1 MTSGVTAPRGFVA
14 AGVHCG
20 LKKRRLDLSMIAS
33 TPEQPSTLA
42 AVFTRNQVQAAPVL
56 YCREVVAGGRGARAI
71 VANSGNANA
80 CTGERGLADARAM
93 AARAGKALDMDPGHV
108 LVASTGVIGVPLP
121 LPAVLAGIDQAAS
134 ELGPGGGVAAAEGI
148 LTTDTR
154 PKMEVERIG
163 LAGGEVTI
171 GGIAKGAGMMAPDMA
186 TTLAFVTTDV
196 KVSPEALDLALRTAV
211 EPTFNSITVDGDTS
225 TNDCILLLA
234 NGAAEVEATTG
245 DDLDHFTAGLE
256 RVLGRLAIALI
267 ADAEGANRVVEVR
280 VKGARTDA
288 AARQVANTIAN
299 SPLVKTAYRSG
310 QPNWGRFMG
319 AIGRAGVEISERRI
333 GISVLADG
341 ARVEVVR
348 GGLGVSDKLEGLVR
362 TMLADHTVLEVEL
375 GLGCGRWTVWTCDLS
390 EGYIEINA
398 SYIS

>member
-1 MTSGVTAPRGFVA
+1 MSCGVTAPKGFVA

-20 LKKRRLDLSMIAS
+20 LKKRRLDLSIIAS
-33 TPEQPSTLA
+33 TADEPSTLA

-56 YCREVVAGGRGARAI
+56 YCREVLAGGRARAI

-80 CTGERGLADARAM
+80 CTGEPGLADTRAM
-93 AARAGKALDMDPGHV
+93 AERAGAALDMDPGHV
-108 LVASTGVIGVPLP
+108 LVASTGVIGVPMP
-121 LPAVLAGIDQAAS
+121 MPTVLAGIDQAAT
-134 ELGPGGGVAAAEGI
+134 ELRPGGGVSAAEGI

-154 PKMEVERIG
+154 PKIKVEKVSLG
-163 LAGGEVTI
+163 GGEVTI

-196 KVSPEALDLALRTAV
+196 KASPAALDLALRTAV

-234 NGAAEVEATTG
+234 NGAAGVEAESA
-245 DDLDHFTAGLE
+245 DDLEGFTAGLQ
-256 RVLGRLAIALI
+256 RVLGRLAVALI
-267 ADAEGANRVVEVR
+267 ADAEGANRVIEIR

-319 AIGRAGVEISERRI
+319 AIGRAGVDIVEQRI
-333 GISVLADG
+333 GIAVLADG
-341 ARVEVVR
+341 ERVEVVR
-348 GGLGVSDKLEGLVR
+348 GGLGVSDNLEGLAR
-362 TMLADHTVLEVEL
+362 TMLADHTVLEVDL
-375 GLGCGRWTVWTCDLS
+375 GLGGCRWTVWTCDLS

>member
-1 MTSGVTAPRGFVA
+1 MTCGVTAPQGFVA

-20 LKKRRLDLSMIAS
+20 LKKRRLDLSIIAS
-33 TPEQPSTLA
+33 TADEPSTMA

-56 YCREVVAGGRGARAI
+56 YCREVLAGGRARAI

-80 CTGERGLADARAM
+80 CTGEPGLADTRAM
-93 AARAGKALDMDPGHV
+93 AERAGAALDMDPGHV
-108 LVASTGVIGVPLP
+108 LVASTGVIGVPMP
-121 LPAVLAGIDQAAS
+121 MPTVLAGIDQAAT
-134 ELGPGGGVAAAEGI
+134 ELRPAGGVSAAEGI

-154 PKMEVERIG
+154 PKIKVEKVG

-196 KVSPEALDLALRTAV
+196 KASPAALDLALRTAV

-234 NGAAEVEATTG
+234 NGAAGVEAESA
-245 DDLDHFTAGLE
+245 DDLEGFTAGLQ
-256 RVLGRLAIALI
+256 RVLGRLAVALI
-267 ADAEGANRVVEVR
+267 ADAEGANRVIEIR

-319 AIGRAGVEISERRI
+319 AIGRAGVDIVEQRI
-333 GISVLADG
+333 GIAVLADG
-341 ARVEVVR
+341 ERVEVVR
-348 GGLGVSDKLEGLVR
+348 SGLGVGDNLEGLAR
-362 TMLADHTVLEVEL
+362 TMLADHTVLEVDL
-375 GLGCGRWTVWTCDLS
+375 GLGAGRWTVWTCDLS

>member
-1 MTSGVTAPRGFVA
+1 MSCGVTAPKGFVA

-20 LKKRRLDLSMIAS
+20 LKKRRLDLSIIAS
-33 TPEQPSTLA
+33 TADEPSTLA

-56 YCREVVAGGRGARAI
+56 YCREVLAGGRARAI

-80 CTGERGLADARAM
+80 CTGEPGLADTRAM
-93 AARAGKALDMDPGHV
+93 AERAGAALDMDPGHV
-108 LVASTGVIGVPLP
+108 LVASTGVIGVPMP
-121 LPAVLAGIDQAAS
+121 MPTVLAGIDQAAT
-134 ELGPGGGVAAAEGI
+134 ELRPGGGVSAAEGI

-154 PKMEVERIG
+154 PKIKVEKVG
-163 LAGGEVTI
+163 LGGGEVTI

-196 KVSPEALDLALRTAV
+196 KASPAALDLALRTAV

-234 NGAAEVEATTG
+234 NGAAGVEAESA
-245 DDLDHFTAGLE
+245 DDLEGFTAGLQ
-256 RVLGRLAIALI
+256 RVLGRLAVALI
-267 ADAEGANRVVEVR
+267 ADAEGANRVIEIR

-319 AIGRAGVEISERRI
+319 AIGRAGVDIVEQRI
-333 GISVLADG
+333 GIAVLADG
-341 ARVEVVR
+341 ERVEVVR
-348 GGLGVSDKLEGLVR
+348 GGLGVSDNLEGLAR
-362 TMLADHTVLEVEL
+362 TMLADHTVLEVDL
-375 GLGCGRWTVWTCDLS
+375 GLGGGRWTVWTCDLS

>member
-1 MTSGVTAPRGFVA
+1 MSCGVTAPQGFVA

-20 LKKRRLDLSMIAS
+20 LKKRRLDLSIIAS
-33 TPEQPSTLA
+33 TADEPSALA

-56 YCREVVAGGRGARAI
+56 YCREILAGGRARAI

-80 CTGERGLADARAM
+80 CTGEPGLADARAM
-93 AARAGKALDMDPGHV
+93 AERAGAALDMDPGHV

-121 LPAVLAGIDQAAS
+121 MPTVFAGIDQAAN
-134 ELGPGGGVAAAEGI
+134 ELGPGGGVSAAEGI

-154 PKMEVERIG
+154 PKIKVEKVG

-196 KVSPEALDLALRTAV
+196 KASPETLDLALRKAV
-211 EPTFNSITVDGDTS
+211 EPTFNSVTVDGDTS
-225 TNDCILLLA
+225 TNDCVLVLA
-234 NGAAEVEATTG
+234 NGAAGVEAG
-245 DDLDHFTAGLE
+245 SADDLDRFTAGLQ
-256 RVLGRLAIALI
+256 RVLGRLAVALI
-267 ADAEGANRVVEVR
+267 ADAEGANRVIEVR

-319 AIGRAGVEISERRI
+319 AIGRAGVDIVEQRI
-333 GISVLADG
+333 GIAVLADG
-341 ARVEVVR
+341 ERVEVVR
-348 GGLGVSDKLEGLVR
+348 GGLGVSDNLEGLAR
-362 TMLADHTVLEVEL
+362 TMVADHTVLEVDL
-375 GLGCGRWTVWTCDLS
+375 GLGAGRWTVWTCDLS

-398 SYIS
+398 SYMS

>member
-1 MTSGVTAPRGFVA
+1 MSCGVTAPQGFVA

-20 LKKRRLDLSMIAS
+20 LKKRRLDLSIIAS
-33 TPEQPSTLA
+33 TADEPSALA
-42 AVFTRNQVQAAPVL
+42 AVFTRNQVQAAPVH
-56 YCREVVAGGRGARAI
+56 YCREVLAGGRARAI

-80 CTGERGLADARAM
+80 CTGEPGLADARAM
-93 AARAGKALDMDPGHV
+93 AERAGAALDMDPGHV

-121 LPAVLAGIDQAAS
+121 MPTVFAGIDQAAN
-134 ELGPGGGVAAAEGI
+134 ELGPGGGVSAAEGI

-154 PKMEVERIG
+154 PKIKVEKVG

-196 KVSPEALDLALRTAV
+196 KASPETLDLALRKAV
-211 EPTFNSITVDGDTS
+211 EPTLNSVTVDGDTS
-225 TNDCILLLA
+225 TNDCVLVLA
-234 NGAAEVEATTG
+234 NGAAGVEAESP
-245 DDLDHFTAGLE
+245 DDLDRFTAGLQ
-256 RVLGRLAIALI
+256 RVLGRLAVALI
-267 ADAEGANRVVEVR
+267 ADAEGANRVIEVR

-319 AIGRAGVEISERRI
+319 AIGRAGVDIVEQRI
-333 GISVLADG
+333 GIAVLADG
-341 ARVEVVR
+341 ERVEVVR
-348 GGLGVSDKLEGLVR
+348 GGLGVSDKLEGLAR
-362 TMLADHTVLEVEL
+362 TMLADHTVLEVDL
-375 GLGCGRWTVWTCDLS
+375 GLGAGRWTVWTCDLS

>member
-1 MTSGVTAPRGFVA
+1 MSCGVTAPRGFVA

-20 LKKRRLDLSMIAS
+20 LKKRRLDLSIVAS
-33 TPEQPSTLA
+33 TASEPSALA
-42 AVFTRNQVQAAPVL
+42 AVFTRNQVQAAPLL
-56 YCREVVAGGRGARAI
+56 YCREVLAGGRARAI

-80 CTGERGLADARAM
+80 CTGEPGLADARAM
-93 AARAGKALDMDPGHV
+93 AERTGAALGMDPAHV

-121 LPAVLAGIDQAAS
+121 MPTVLAGIDRAAA
-134 ELGPGGGVAAAEGI
+134 ELGTGGGVAAAEGI

-154 PKMEVERIG
+154 PKIKVEKVA

-171 GGIAKGAGMMAPDMA
+171 GGIAKGAGMMAPDLA
-186 TTLAFVTTDV
+186 TTLAFVTTDA
-196 KVSPEALDLALRTAV
+196 KASPEALDRALRTAV
-211 EPTFNSITVDGDTS
+211 EPTFNSVTVDGDTS
-225 TNDCILLLA
+225 TNDCVLMLA
-234 NGAAEVEATTG
+234 NGAAGVEAKSA
-245 DDLDHFTAGLE
+245 DDLDRFTAGLQ
-256 RVLGRLAIALI
+256 RVLGRLAVALV
-267 ADAEGANRVVEVR
+267 ADAEGANRVIEVR

-319 AIGRAGVEISERRI
+319 AIGRAGVDIVEQRI
-333 GISVLADG
+333 GISVLAEG
-341 ARVEVVR
+341 ERVEVVR
-348 GGLGVSDKLEGLVR
+348 GGLGASDNLEGLAR
-362 TMLADHTVLEVEL
+362 TMLADHTVLEVDL
-375 GLGCGRWTVWTCDLS
+375 GLGAGRWTVWTCDLS

>member
-1 MTSGVTAPRGFVA
+1 MSCGVTAPRGFVA

-20 LKKRRLDLSMIAS
+20 LKKRRLDLSIIAS
-33 TPEQPSTLA
+33 TADEPSALA

-56 YCREVVAGGRGARAI
+56 YCREILAGGRARAI

-80 CTGERGLADARAM
+80 CTGEPGLADARAM
-93 AARAGKALDMDPGHV
+93 AERAGAALDMDPGHV

-121 LPAVLAGIDQAAS
+121 MPTVFAGIDQAAN
-134 ELGPGGGVAAAEGI
+134 ELGPGGGVSAAEGI

-154 PKMEVERIG
+154 PKIKVEKVG

-196 KVSPEALDLALRTAV
+196 KASPETLDLALRKAV
-211 EPTFNSITVDGDTS
+211 EPTFNSVTVDGDTS
-225 TNDCILLLA
+225 TNDCVLVLA
-234 NGAAEVEATTG
+234 NGATGVEAESA
-245 DDLDHFTAGLE
+245 DDLDRFTAGLQ
-256 RVLGRLAIALI
+256 RVLGRLAVALI
-267 ADAEGANRVVEVR
+267 ADAEGANRVIEVR

-319 AIGRAGVEISERRI
+319 AIGRAGVDIVEQRI
-333 GISVLADG
+333 GIAVLADG
-341 ARVEVVR
+341 ERVEVVR
-348 GGLGVSDKLEGLVR
+348 GGLGVSDNLEGLAR
-362 TMLADHTVLEVEL
+362 TMVADHTVLEVDL
-375 GLGCGRWTVWTCDLS
+375 GLGAGRWTVWTCDLS

>member
-1 MTSGVTAPRGFVA
+1 MSCGVTAPRGFVA

-20 LKKRRLDLSMIAS
+20 LKKRRLDLSIIAS
-33 TPEQPSTLA
+33 TADEPSAMA

-56 YCREVVAGGRGARAI
+56 YCREIAAGGRARAI

-80 CTGERGLADARAM
+80 CTGEPGLADARAM
-93 AARAGKALDMDPGHV
+93 AERAGAALGMDPGHV

-121 LPAVLAGIDQAAS
+121 MPTVLAGIDRAAD
-134 ELGPGGGVAAAEGI
+134 ELGTGGGVAAAEGI

-154 PKMEVERIG
+154 PKMKVEKVG

-171 GGIAKGAGMMAPDMA
+171 GGVAKGAGMMAPDLA
-186 TTLAFVTTDV
+186 TTLAFVTTDA
-196 KVSPEALDLALRTAV
+196 KASPEALDLALRTAV
-211 EPTFNSITVDGDTS
+211 EPTFNSVTVDGDTS
-225 TNDCILLLA
+225 TNDCVLMLA
-234 NGAAEVEATTG
+234 NGAAGVEAESA
-245 DDLDHFTAGLE
+245 DDLERFTAGLQ
-256 RVLGRLAIALI
+256 RVLGRLAVALI
-267 ADAEGANRVVEVR
+267 ADAEGANRVIEVR

-319 AIGRAGVEISERRI
+319 AIGRAGVDIVEQRI

-341 ARVEVVR
+341 ERVEVVR
-348 GGLGVSDKLEGLVR
+348 GGLGVGESLEPLAR
-362 TMLADHTVLEVEL
+362 TMLADHTVLEVDL

>member
-1 MTSGVTAPRGFVA
+1 MTCGVTAPRGFVA

-20 LKKRRLDLSMIAS
+20 LKKRRLDLSIIAS
-33 TPEQPSTLA
+33 TAAEPSTLA
-42 AVFTRNQVQAAPVL
+42 AVFTRNQIQAAPLL
-56 YCREVVAGGRGARAI
+56 YCREVLAGGRARAI

-80 CTGERGLADARAM
+80 CTGEPGLADTRAM
-93 AARAGKALDMDPGHV
+93 AERAGAALDMDPSHV

-121 LPAVLAGIDQAAS
+121 MPTVLAGIDQAAT
-134 ELGPGGGVAAAEGI
+134 ELGPGGGVSAAEGI

-154 PKMEVERIG
+154 PKIKVEKVS

-196 KVSPEALDLALRTAV
+196 KASPAALDLALRTAV

-234 NGAAEVEATTG
+234 NGAAGVEAESA
-245 DDLDHFTAGLE
+245 DDLEGFTAGLQ
-256 RVLGRLAIALI
+256 RVLGRLAVALI
-267 ADAEGANRVVEVR
+267 ADAEGANRVIEIR

-319 AIGRAGVEISERRI
+319 AIGRAGVDIVEQRI
-333 GISVLADG
+333 GIAVLADG
-341 ARVEVVR
+341 ERVEVVR
-348 GGLGVSDKLEGLVR
+348 GGLGVSDNLEGLAR
-362 TMLADHTVLEVEL
+362 TMLADHTVLEVDL
-375 GLGCGRWTVWTCDLS
+375 GLGGGRWTVWTCDLS

>member
-1 MTSGVTAPRGFVA
+1 MTCGVTAPRGFVA

-20 LKKRRLDLSMIAS
+20 LKKRRLDLSIIAS
-33 TPEQPSTLA
+33 TAAEPSTLA
-42 AVFTRNQVQAAPVL
+42 AVFTRNQIQAAPLL
-56 YCREVVAGGRGARAI
+56 YCREVLAGGRARAI

-80 CTGERGLADARAM
+80 CTGEPGLADTRAM
-93 AARAGKALDMDPGHV
+93 AERAGAALDMDPGHV
-108 LVASTGVIGVPLP
+108 LVASTGVIGVPMP
-121 LPAVLAGIDQAAS
+121 MPTVLAGIDQAAT
-134 ELGPGGGVAAAEGI
+134 ELSPGGGVSAAEGI

-154 PKMEVERIG
+154 PKIKVEKVS

-196 KVSPEALDLALRTAV
+196 KASPAALDLALRTAV

-234 NGAAEVEATTG
+234 NGAAGVEAESA
-245 DDLDHFTAGLE
+245 DDLEGFTAGLQ
-256 RVLGRLAIALI
+256 RVLGRLAVALI
-267 ADAEGANRVVEVR
+267 ADAEGANRVIEIR

-319 AIGRAGVEISERRI
+319 AIGRAGVDIVEQRI
-333 GISVLADG
+333 GIAVLADG
-341 ARVEVVR
+341 ERVEVVR
-348 GGLGVSDKLEGLVR
+348 DGLGVSDNLEGLAR
-362 TMLADHTVLEVEL
+362 TMLADHTVLEVDLAL
-375 GLGCGRWTVWTCDLS
+375 GGGRWTVWTCDLS

>member
-1 MTSGVTAPRGFVA
+1 MSCGVTAPQGFVA

-20 LKKRRLDLSMIAS
+20 LKKRRLDLSIIAS
-33 TPEQPSTLA
+33 TADEPSALA

-56 YCREVVAGGRGARAI
+56 YCREILAGGRARAI

-80 CTGERGLADARAM
+80 CTGEPGLADARAM
-93 AARAGKALDMDPGHV
+93 AERAGAALDMDPGHV

-121 LPAVLAGIDQAAS
+121 MPTVFAGIDQAAN
-134 ELGPGGGVAAAEGI
+134 ELGPGGGVSAAEGI

-154 PKMEVERIG
+154 PKIKVEKVG

-196 KVSPEALDLALRTAV
+196 KASPETLDLALRKAV
-211 EPTFNSITVDGDTS
+211 EPTFNSVTVDGDTS
-225 TNDCILLLA
+225 TNDCVLVLA
-234 NGAAEVEATTG
+234 NGAAGVEAG
-245 DDLDHFTAGLE
+245 SADDLDRFTAGLQ
-256 RVLGRLAIALI
+256 RVLGRLAVALI
-267 ADAEGANRVVEVR
+267 ADAEGANRVIEVR

-319 AIGRAGVEISERRI
+319 AIGRAGVDIVEQRI
-333 GISVLADG
+333 GIAVLADG
-341 ARVEVVR
+341 ERVEVVR
-348 GGLGVSDKLEGLVR
+348 GGLGVSDNLEGLAR
-362 TMLADHTVLEVEL
+362 TMVADHTVLEVDL
-375 GLGCGRWTVWTCDLS
+375 GLGAGRWTVWTCDLS

>member
-1 MTSGVTAPRGFVA
+1 MSCGVTAPRGFVA

-20 LKKRRLDLSMIAS
+20 LKKRRLDLSIIAS
-33 TPEQPSTLA
+33 TADEPSALA

-56 YCREVVAGGRGARAI
+56 YCREVLAGGRARAI

-80 CTGERGLADARAM
+80 CTGEPGLADARAM
-93 AARAGKALDMDPGHV
+93 AERAGAALDMDPGHV

-121 LPAVLAGIDQAAS
+121 MPTVFAGIDQAAN
-134 ELGPGGGVAAAEGI
+134 ELGPGGGVSAAEGI

-154 PKMEVERIG
+154 PKIKVEKVG

-196 KVSPEALDLALRTAV
+196 KASPETLDLALRKAV
-211 EPTFNSITVDGDTS
+211 EPTFNSVTVDGDTS
-225 TNDCILLLA
+225 TNDCVLVLA
-234 NGAAEVEATTG
+234 NGAAGVEAESA
-245 DDLDHFTAGLE
+245 DDLDRFTAGLQ
-256 RVLGRLAIALI
+256 RVLGRLAVALI
-267 ADAEGANRVVEVR
+267 ADAEGANRVIEVR

-319 AIGRAGVEISERRI
+319 AIGRAGVDIVEQRI
-333 GISVLADG
+333 GIAVLADG
-341 ARVEVVR
+341 ERVEVVR
-348 GGLGVSDKLEGLVR
+348 GGLGVSDNLEGLAR
-362 TMLADHTVLEVEL
+362 TMVADHTVLEVDL
-375 GLGCGRWTVWTCDLS
+375 GLGAGRWTVWTCDLS

>member
-1 MTSGVTAPRGFVA
+1 MSCGVTAPRGFVA

-20 LKKRRLDLSMIAS
+20 LKKRRLDLSIIAS
-33 TPEQPSTLA
+33 TADEPSALA

-56 YCREVVAGGRGARAI
+56 YCREILAGGRARAI

-80 CTGERGLADARAM
+80 CTGEPGLADARAM
-93 AARAGKALDMDPGHV
+93 AERAGAALDMDPGHV

-121 LPAVLAGIDQAAS
+121 MPTVFAGIDQAAN
-134 ELGPGGGVAAAEGI
+134 ELGPGGGVSAAEGI

-154 PKMEVERIG
+154 PKIKVEKVG

-196 KVSPEALDLALRTAV
+196 KASPETLDLALRKAV
-211 EPTFNSITVDGDTS
+211 EPTFNSVTVDGDTS
-225 TNDCILLLA
+225 TNDCVLVLA
-234 NGAAEVEATTG
+234 NGAAGVEAESA
-245 DDLDHFTAGLE
+245 DDLDRFTAGLQ
-256 RVLGRLAIALI
+256 RVLGRLAVALI
-267 ADAEGANRVVEVR
+267 ADAEGANRVIEVR

-319 AIGRAGVEISERRI
+319 AIGRAGVDIVEQRI
-333 GISVLADG
+333 GIAVLADG
-341 ARVEVVR
+341 ERVEVVR
-348 GGLGVSDKLEGLVR
+348 GGLGVSDNLEGLAR
-362 TMLADHTVLEVEL
+362 TMVADHTVLEVDL
-375 GLGCGRWTVWTCDLS
+375 GLGAGRWTVWTCDLS

>member
-1 MTSGVTAPRGFVA
+1 MSCGVTAPRGFVA

-20 LKKRRLDLSMIAS
+20 LKKRRLDLSIIAS
-33 TPEQPSTLA
+33 TADEPSALA

-56 YCREVVAGGRGARAI
+56 YCREILAGGRARAI

-80 CTGERGLADARAM
+80 CTGEPGLADARAM
-93 AARAGKALDMDPGHV
+93 AERAGAALDMDPGHV

-121 LPAVLAGIDQAAS
+121 MPTVFAGIDQAAN
-134 ELGPGGGVAAAEGI
+134 ELGPGGGVSAAEGI

-154 PKMEVERIG
+154 PKIKVEKVG

-196 KVSPEALDLALRTAV
+196 KASPETLDLALRKAV
-211 EPTFNSITVDGDTS
+211 EPTFNSVTVDGDTS
-225 TNDCILLLA
+225 TNDCVLVLA
-234 NGAAEVEATTG
+234 NGAAGVEAG
-245 DDLDHFTAGLE
+245 SADDLDRFTAGLQ
-256 RVLGRLAIALI
+256 RVLGRLAVALI
-267 ADAEGANRVVEVR
+267 ADAEGANRVIEVR

-319 AIGRAGVEISERRI
+319 AIGRAGVDIVEQRI
-333 GISVLADG
+333 GIAVLADG
-341 ARVEVVR
+341 ERVEVVR
-348 GGLGVSDKLEGLVR
+348 GGLGVSDNLEGLAR
-362 TMLADHTVLEVEL
+362 TMVADHTVLEVDL
-375 GLGCGRWTVWTCDLS
+375 GLGAGRWTVWTCDLS

>member
-1 MTSGVTAPRGFVA
+1 MSCGVTAPRGFVA

-20 LKKRRLDLSMIAS
+20 LKKRRLDLSIIAS
-33 TPEQPSTLA
+33 TADEPSALA

-56 YCREVVAGGRGARAI
+56 YCREVLAGGRARAI

-80 CTGERGLADARAM
+80 CTGEPGLADARAM
-93 AARAGKALDMDPGHV
+93 AERAGAALDMDPGHV

-121 LPAVLAGIDQAAS
+121 MPTVFAGIDQAAN
-134 ELGPGGGVAAAEGI
+134 ELGPGGGVSAAEGI

-154 PKMEVERIG
+154 PKIKVEKVG

-196 KVSPEALDLALRTAV
+196 KASPETLDLALRKAV
-211 EPTFNSITVDGDTS
+211 EPTFNSVTVDGDTS
-225 TNDCILLLA
+225 TNDCVLVLA
-234 NGAAEVEATTG
+234 NGAAGVEAG
-245 DDLDHFTAGLE
+245 SADDLDRFTAGLQ
-256 RVLGRLAIALI
+256 RVLGRLAVALI
-267 ADAEGANRVVEVR
+267 ADAEGANRVIEVR

-319 AIGRAGVEISERRI
+319 AIGRAGVDIVEQRI
-333 GISVLADG
+333 GIAVLADG
-341 ARVEVVR
+341 ERVEVVR
-348 GGLGVSDKLEGLVR
+348 GGLGVSDNLEGLAR
-362 TMLADHTVLEVEL
+362 TMVADHTVLEVDL
-375 GLGCGRWTVWTCDLS
+375 GLGAGRWTVWTCDLS

>member
-1 MTSGVTAPRGFVA
+1 MSCGVTAPRGFVA

-20 LKKRRLDLSMIAS
+20 LKKRRLDLSIIAS
-33 TPEQPSTLA
+33 TVDEPSALA
-42 AVFTRNQVQAAPVL
+42 AVFTRNQVQAAPVH
-56 YCREVVAGGRGARAI
+56 YCREVLAGGRARAI

-80 CTGERGLADARAM
+80 CTGEPGLADARAM
-93 AARAGKALDMDPGHV
+93 AERAGAALDMDPGHV

-121 LPAVLAGIDQAAS
+121 MPTVFAGIDQAAN
-134 ELGPGGGVAAAEGI
+134 ELGPGGGVSAAEGI

-154 PKMEVERIG
+154 PKIKVEKVG

-196 KVSPEALDLALRTAV
+196 KASPETLDLALRKAV
-211 EPTFNSITVDGDTS
+211 EPTLNSVTVDGDTS
-225 TNDCILLLA
+225 TNDCVLVLA
-234 NGAAEVEATTG
+234 NGAAGVEAESP
-245 DDLDHFTAGLE
+245 DDLDRFTAGLQ
-256 RVLGRLAIALI
+256 RVLGRLAVALI
-267 ADAEGANRVVEVR
+267 ADAEGANRVIEVR

-319 AIGRAGVEISERRI
+319 AIGRAGVDIVEQRI
-333 GISVLADG
+333 GIAVLAEG
-341 ARVEVVR
+341 ERVEVVR
-348 GGLGVSDKLEGLVR
+348 GGLGVGDNLEGLAR
-362 TMLADHTVLEVEL
+362 TMLADHTVLEVDL
-375 GLGCGRWTVWTCDLS
+375 GLGAGRWTVWTCDLS

>member
-1 MTSGVTAPRGFVA
+1 MSCGVTAPRAFVA

-20 LKKRRLDLSMIAS
+20 LKKRRLDLSIIAS
-33 TPEQPSTLA
+33 TADEPSAMA
-42 AVFTRNQVQAAPVL
+42 AVFTRNQVQAAPVV
-56 YCREVVAGGRGARAI
+56 YCREVVAGGRARAI

-80 CTGERGLADARAM
+80 CTGEPGLADARAM
-93 AARAGKALDMDPGHV
+93 AERAGAALDMDPGHV

-121 LPAVLAGIDQAAS
+121 MPTVLAGIDQAAT
-134 ELGPGGGVAAAEGI
+134 ELGPGGGVSAAEGI

-154 PKMEVERIG
+154 PKIKVEKVG

-196 KVSPEALDLALRTAV
+196 KASPEMLDLALRKAV
-211 EPTFNSITVDGDTS
+211 EPTLNSVTVDGDTS
-225 TNDCILLLA
+225 TNDCVLMLA
-234 NGAAEVEATTG
+234 NGAAGVEAG
-245 DDLDHFTAGLE
+245 SADDLERFTAGLQ
-256 RVLGRLAIALI
+256 RVLGRLAVALI
-267 ADAEGANRVVEVR
+267 ADAEGANRVIEVR

-319 AIGRAGVEISERRI
+319 AIGRAGVDIVEQRI
-333 GISVLADG
+333 GIAVLADG
-341 ARVEVVR
+341 ERVEVVR
-348 GGLGVSDKLEGLVR
+348 GGLGVSDNLEGLAR
-362 TMLADHTVLEVEL
+362 TMLADHTVLEVDL
-375 GLGCGRWTVWTCDLS
+375 GLGAGRWTVWTCDLS

>member
-1 MTSGVTAPRGFVA
+1 MSCGVTAPRGFVA

-20 LKKRRLDLSMIAS
+20 LKKRRLDLSIIAS
-33 TPEQPSTLA
+33 TVDEPSALA
-42 AVFTRNQVQAAPVL
+42 AVFTRNQVQAAPVH
-56 YCREVVAGGRGARAI
+56 YCREVLAGGRARAI

-80 CTGERGLADARAM
+80 CTGEPGLADARAM
-93 AARAGKALDMDPGHV
+93 AERAGAALDMDPGHV

-121 LPAVLAGIDQAAS
+121 MPTVFAGIDQAAN
-134 ELGPGGGVAAAEGI
+134 ELGPGGGVSAAEGI

-154 PKMEVERIG
+154 PKIKVEKVG

-196 KVSPEALDLALRTAV
+196 KASPETLDLALRKAV
-211 EPTFNSITVDGDTS
+211 EPTFNSVTVDGDTS
-225 TNDCILLLA
+225 TNDCVLVLA
-234 NGAAEVEATTG
+234 NGAAGVEAG
-245 DDLDHFTAGLE
+245 SADDLDRFTAGLQ
-256 RVLGRLAIALI
+256 RVLGRLAVALI
-267 ADAEGANRVVEVR
+267 ADAEGANRVIEVR

-319 AIGRAGVEISERRI
+319 AIGRAGVDIVEQRI
-333 GISVLADG
+333 GIAVLADG
-341 ARVEVVR
+341 ERVEVVR
-348 GGLGVSDKLEGLVR
+348 GGLGVSDNLEGLAR
-362 TMLADHTVLEVEL
+362 TMVADHTVLEVDL
-375 GLGCGRWTVWTCDLS
+375 GLGAGRWTVWTCDLS

>member
-1 MTSGVTAPRGFVA
+1 MSCGVTAPRGFVA

-20 LKKRRLDLSMIAS
+20 LKKRRLDLSIIAS
-33 TPEQPSTLA
+33 TVDEPSTLA

-56 YCREVVAGGRGARAI
+56 YCREVLAGGRARAI

-80 CTGERGLADARAM
+80 CTGEPGLADTRAM
-93 AARAGKALDMDPGHV
+93 AERAGAALDMDPGHV
-108 LVASTGVIGVPLP
+108 LVASTGVIGVPMP
-121 LPAVLAGIDQAAS
+121 MPTVLAGIDQAAT
-134 ELGPGGGVAAAEGI
+134 ELRPGGGVSAAEGI

-154 PKMEVERIG
+154 PKIKVEKVG
-163 LAGGEVTI
+163 LSGGEVTI

-196 KVSPEALDLALRTAV
+196 KASPEALDLALRTAV

-234 NGAAEVEATTG
+234 NGAAGVEAESAE
-245 DDLDHFTAGLE
+245 DLEGFTAGLQ
-256 RVLGRLAIALI
+256 RVLGRLAVALI
-267 ADAEGANRVVEVR
+267 ADAEGANRVIEVR

-319 AIGRAGVEISERRI
+319 AIGRAGVDIVEQRI
-333 GISVLADG
+333 GIAVLAEG
-341 ARVEVVR
+341 ERVEVVR
-348 GGLGVSDKLEGLVR
+348 GGLGVSDNLEGLAR
-362 TMLADHTVLEVEL
+362 TMLADHTVLEVDL
-375 GLGCGRWTVWTCDLS
+375 GLGAGRWTVWTCDLS

>member
-1 MTSGVTAPRGFVA
+1 VTCGVTAPRGFVA

-20 LKKRRLDLSMIAS
+20 LKKRRLDLSIIAS
-33 TPEQPSTLA
+33 TAAEPSTLA
-42 AVFTRNQVQAAPVL
+42 AVFTRNQIQAAPLL
-56 YCREVVAGGRGARAI
+56 YCREVLAGGRARAI

-80 CTGERGLADARAM
+80 CTGEPGLADTRAM
-93 AARAGKALDMDPGHV
+93 AERAGAALDMDPGHV
-108 LVASTGVIGVPLP
+108 LVASTGVIGVPMP
-121 LPAVLAGIDQAAS
+121 MPTVLAGIDQAAT
-134 ELGPGGGVAAAEGI
+134 ELSPGGGVSAAEGI

-154 PKMEVERIG
+154 PKIKVEKVG

-196 KVSPEALDLALRTAV
+196 KASPEALDLALRTAV

-234 NGAAEVEATTG
+234 NGAAGVEAESA
-245 DDLDHFTAGLE
+245 DDLEGFTAGLQ
-256 RVLGRLAIALI
+256 RVLGRLAVALI
-267 ADAEGANRVVEVR
+267 ADAEGANRVIEIR
-280 VKGARTDA
+280 VTGARTDA

-319 AIGRAGVEISERRI
+319 AIGRAGVDIVEQRI
-333 GISVLADG
+333 GIAVLADG
-341 ARVEVVR
+341 ERVEVVR
-348 GGLGVSDKLEGLVR
+348 GGLGVSDNLEGLAR
-362 TMLADHTVLEVEL
+362 TMLADHTVLEVDL
-375 GLGCGRWTVWTCDLS
+375 GLGGGRWTVWTCDLS

>member
-1 MTSGVTAPRGFVA
+1 MSCGVTAPQGFVA

-20 LKKRRLDLSMIAS
+20 LKKRRLDLSIIAS
-33 TPEQPSTLA
+33 TADEPSALA

-56 YCREVVAGGRGARAI
+56 YCREVLAGGRARAI

-80 CTGERGLADARAM
+80 CTGEPGLADARAM
-93 AARAGKALDMDPGHV
+93 AERAGAALDMDPGHV

-121 LPAVLAGIDQAAS
+121 MPTVFAGIDQAAN
-134 ELGPGGGVAAAEGI
+134 ELGPGGGVSAAEGI

-154 PKMEVERIG
+154 PKIKVEKVG

-196 KVSPEALDLALRTAV
+196 KASPETLDLALRKAV
-211 EPTFNSITVDGDTS
+211 EPTFNSVTVDGDTS
-225 TNDCILLLA
+225 TNDCVLVLA
-234 NGAAEVEATTG
+234 NGAAGVEAG
-245 DDLDHFTAGLE
+245 SADDLDRFTAGLQ
-256 RVLGRLAIALI
+256 RVLGRLAVALI
-267 ADAEGANRVVEVR
+267 ADAEGANRVIEVR

-319 AIGRAGVEISERRI
+319 AIGRAGVDIVEQRI
-333 GISVLADG
+333 GIAVLADG
-341 ARVEVVR
+341 ERVEVVR
-348 GGLGVSDKLEGLVR
+348 GGLGVSDNLEGLAR
-362 TMLADHTVLEVEL
+362 TMVADHTVLEVDL
-375 GLGCGRWTVWTCDLS
+375 GLGAGRWTVWTCDLS

>member
-1 MTSGVTAPRGFVA
+1 MSCGVTAPRGFVA

-20 LKKRRLDLSMIAS
+20 LKKRRLDLSIIAS
-33 TPEQPSTLA
+33 TADEPSAMA

-56 YCREVVAGGRGARAI
+56 YCREIAAGGRARAI

-80 CTGERGLADARAM
+80 CTGEPGLADARAM
-93 AARAGKALDMDPGHV
+93 AERAGAALGMDPGHV

-121 LPAVLAGIDQAAS
+121 MPTVLSGIDRAAT
-134 ELGPGGGVAAAEGI
+134 ELGTGGGVAAAEGI

-154 PKMEVERIG
+154 PKMKVEKVG
-163 LAGGEVTI
+163 LGGGEVTI
-171 GGIAKGAGMMAPDMA
+171 GGIAKGAGMMAPDLA
-186 TTLAFVTTDV
+186 TTLAFVTTDA
-196 KVSPEALDLALRTAV
+196 KASPEALDRALRTAV
-211 EPTFNSITVDGDTS
+211 EPTFNSVTVDGDTS
-225 TNDCILLLA
+225 TNDCVLLLA
-234 NGAAEVEATTG
+234 NGAAGVEASSPE
-245 DDLDHFTAGLE
+245 DLDTFTAGLQ
-256 RVLGRLAIALI
+256 RVLGRLAVALI
-267 ADAEGANRVVEVR
+267 ADAEGANRVIEVR

-319 AIGRAGVEISERRI
+319 AIGRAGVDIVEQRI

-341 ARVEVVR
+341 ERVEVVR
-348 GGLGVSDKLEGLVR
+348 GGLGVGENLESLAR
-362 TMLADHTVLEVEL
+362 TMLADHTVLEVDL

>member
-1 MTSGVTAPRGFVA
+1 MSCGVTAPRGFVA

-20 LKKRRLDLSMIAS
+20 LKKRRLDLSIIAS
-33 TPEQPSTLA
+33 TADEPSALA

-56 YCREVVAGGRGARAI
+56 YCREVLAGGRARAI

-80 CTGERGLADARAM
+80 CTGEPGLADARAM
-93 AARAGKALDMDPGHV
+93 AERAGAALDMDPGHV

-121 LPAVLAGIDQAAS
+121 MPTVLAGIDEAAT
-134 ELGPGGGVAAAEGI
+134 ELGPGGGVSAAEGI

-154 PKMEVERIG
+154 PKIKVEKVA

-196 KVSPEALDLALRTAV
+196 KASPEALDLALRTAV

-234 NGAAEVEATTG
+234 NGAAGVEAG
-245 DDLDHFTAGLE
+245 SADDLEGFTAGLQ
-256 RVLGRLAIALI
+256 RVLGRLAVALI
-267 ADAEGANRVVEVR
+267 ADAEGANRVIEIR
-280 VKGARTDA
+280 VTGARTDA

-319 AIGRAGVEISERRI
+319 AIGRAGVDIVEQRI
-333 GISVLADG
+333 GIAVLADG
-341 ARVEVVR
+341 ERVEVVR
-348 GGLGVSDKLEGLVR
+348 GGLGVSDNLEGLAR
-362 TMLADHTVLEVEL
+362 TMLADHTVLEVDL
-375 GLGCGRWTVWTCDLS
+375 GLGTGRWTVWTCDLS

-398 SYIS
+398 SYIT

>member
-1 MTSGVTAPRGFVA
+1 MTCGVTAPRGFVA

-20 LKKRRLDLSMIAS
+20 LKKRRLDLSIIAS
-33 TPEQPSTLA
+33 TAAEPSTLA
-42 AVFTRNQVQAAPVL
+42 AVFTRNQIQAAPLL
-56 YCREVVAGGRGARAI
+56 YCREVLAGGRARAI

-80 CTGERGLADARAM
+80 CTGEPGLADTRAM
-93 AARAGKALDMDPGHV
+93 AERAGAALDMDPGHV
-108 LVASTGVIGVPLP
+108 LVASTGVIGVPMP
-121 LPAVLAGIDQAAS
+121 MPTVLAGIDQAAT
-134 ELGPGGGVAAAEGI
+134 ELSPGGGVSAAEGI

-154 PKMEVERIG
+154 PKIKVEKVG

-196 KVSPEALDLALRTAV
+196 KASPEALDLALRTAV

-234 NGAAEVEATTG
+234 NGAAGVEAESA
-245 DDLDHFTAGLE
+245 DDLEGFTAGLQ
-256 RVLGRLAIALI
+256 RVLGRLAVALI
-267 ADAEGANRVVEVR
+267 ADAEGANRVIEIR
-280 VKGARTDA
+280 VTGARTDA

-319 AIGRAGVEISERRI
+319 AIGRAGVDIVEQRI
-333 GISVLADG
+333 GIAVLADG
-341 ARVEVVR
+341 ERVEVVR
-348 GGLGVSDKLEGLVR
+348 GGLGVSDNLEGLAR
-362 TMLADHTVLEVEL
+362 TMLADHTVLEVDL
-375 GLGCGRWTVWTCDLS
+375 GLGGGRWTVWTCDLS

>member
-1 MTSGVTAPRGFVA
+1 MSCGVTAPRGFVA

-20 LKKRRLDLSMIAS
+20 LKKRRLDLSIVAS
-33 TPEQPSTLA
+33 TTDEPSTLA
-42 AVFTRNQVQAAPVL
+42 AVFTRNQVQAAPLL
-56 YCREVVAGGRGARAI
+56 YCREVAAGGRARAI

-80 CTGERGLADARAM
+80 CTGEQGLADARAM
-93 AARAGKALDMDPGHV
+93 AERAGAALDMDPGHV
-108 LVASTGVIGVPLP
+108 LVASTGVIGVPMP
-121 LPAVLAGIDQAAS
+121 MPTVLAGIDQAAA
-134 ELGPGGGVAAAEGI
+134 ELGPGGGVSAAEGI

-154 PKMEVERIG
+154 PKIKVEKAR

-196 KVSPEALDLALRTAV
+196 KASPEALDLALRTAV
-211 EPTFNSITVDGDTS
+211 EPTFNSVTVDGDTS

-234 NGAAEVEATTG
+234 NGAAGVEAESAE
-245 DDLDHFTAGLE
+245 DLERFTVGLQ
-256 RVLGRLAIALI
+256 RVLGRLAVALI
-267 ADAEGANRVVEVR
+267 ADAEGAHRVIEVR

-288 AARQVANTIAN
+288 AARQVANTIAT

-319 AIGRAGVEISERRI
+319 AIGRAGVEIVERRV
-333 GISVLADG
+333 GIAALAEG
-341 ARVEVVR
+341 ERVEVVR
-348 GGLGVSDKLEGLVR
+348 GGLGVSDSLEGLAR
-362 TMLADHTVLEVEL
+362 TMLADHTVLEVDL
-375 GLGCGRWTVWTCDLS
+375 GLGAGRWTVWTCDLS

>member
-1 MTSGVTAPRGFVA
+1 MSCGVTAPQGFVA

-20 LKKRRLDLSMIAS
+20 LKKRRLDLSIIAS
-33 TPEQPSTLA
+33 TADEPSTLA

-56 YCREVVAGGRGARAI
+56 YCREVAAGGRARAI

-80 CTGERGLADARAM
+80 CTGEPGLADARAM
-93 AARAGKALDMDPGHV
+93 AERAGAALDMDPGHV

-121 LPAVLAGIDQAAS
+121 MPTVFAGIDQAAN
-134 ELGPGGGVAAAEGI
+134 ELGPGGGVSAAEGI

-154 PKMEVERIG
+154 PKIKVEKVG

-196 KVSPEALDLALRTAV
+196 KASPETLDLALRKAV
-211 EPTFNSITVDGDTS
+211 EPTFNSVTVDGDTS
-225 TNDCILLLA
+225 TNDCVLVLA
-234 NGAAEVEATTG
+234 NGATGVEAESA
-245 DDLDHFTAGLE
+245 DDMERFTAGLQ
-256 RVLGRLAIALI
+256 RVLGRLAVALI
-267 ADAEGANRVVEVR
+267 ADAEGANRVIEVR

-319 AIGRAGVEISERRI
+319 AIGRAGVDIVEQRI
-333 GISVLADG
+333 GIAVLADG
-341 ARVEVVR
+341 ERVEVVR
-348 GGLGVSDKLEGLVR
+348 GGLGVSDNLEGLAR
-362 TMLADHTVLEVEL
+362 TMLADHTVLEVDL
-375 GLGCGRWTVWTCDLS
+375 GLGAGRWTVWTCDLS

>member
-1 MTSGVTAPRGFVA
+1 MSCGVTAPRGFVA

-20 LKKRRLDLSMIAS
+20 LKKRRLDLSIIAS
-33 TPEQPSTLA
+33 TADEPSAMA
-42 AVFTRNQVQAAPVL
+42 AVFTRNQVQAAPVH
-56 YCREVVAGGRGARAI
+56 YCREIAAGGRARAI

-80 CTGERGLADARAM
+80 CTGEPGLADARAM
-93 AARAGKALDMDPGHV
+93 AERAGAALGMDPGHV

-121 LPAVLAGIDQAAS
+121 MPTVLAGIDRAAT
-134 ELGPGGGVAAAEGI
+134 ELGTGGGVAAAEGI

-154 PKMEVERIG
+154 PKMKVEKVG

-171 GGIAKGAGMMAPDMA
+171 GGVAKGAGMMAPDLA
-186 TTLAFVTTDV
+186 TTLAFVTTDA
-196 KVSPEALDLALRTAV
+196 KASPEALDLALRTAV
-211 EPTFNSITVDGDTS
+211 EPTFNSVTVDGDTS
-225 TNDCILLLA
+225 TNDCVLLLA
-234 NGAAEVEATTG
+234 NGAAGVEASSPE
-245 DDLDHFTAGLE
+245 DLDTFTAGLQ
-256 RVLGRLAIALI
+256 RVLGRLAVALI
-267 ADAEGANRVVEVR
+267 ADAEGANRVIEVR

-319 AIGRAGVEISERRI
+319 AIGRAGVDIVEQRI

-341 ARVEVVR
+341 ERVEVVR
-348 GGLGVSDKLEGLVR
+348 GGLGVGENLEPLAR
-362 TMLADHTVLEVEL
+362 TMLADHTVLEVDL

>member
-1 MTSGVTAPRGFVA
+1 MSCGVTAPRGFVA

-33 TPEQPSTLA
+33 TADEPSTLA

-56 YCREVVAGGRGARAI
+56 YCREILAGGLARAI

-80 CTGERGLADARAM
+80 CTGEPGLADARAM
-93 AARAGKALDMDPGHV
+93 AERAGAALDMDPGHV
-108 LVASTGVIGVPLP
+108 LVASTGVIGVPMP
-121 LPAVLAGIDQAAS
+121 MPTVLAGIDQAAT
-134 ELGPGGGVAAAEGI
+134 ELGPGGGVSAAEGI

-154 PKMEVERIG
+154 PKIKVEKVD

-196 KVSPEALDLALRTAV
+196 KASPEALDLALRTAV

-234 NGAAEVEATTG
+234 NGAAGVEAESA
-245 DDLDHFTAGLE
+245 DDLEGFAAGLQ
-256 RVLGRLAIALI
+256 RVLGRLAVALI
-267 ADAEGANRVVEVR
+267 ADAEGANRVIEIR

-319 AIGRAGVEISERRI
+319 AIGRAGVDIVEQRI
-333 GISVLADG
+333 GIAVLAEG
-341 ARVEVVR
+341 ERVEVVR
-348 GGLGVSDKLEGLVR
+348 GGLGVSDNLEGLAR
-362 TMLADHTVLEVEL
+362 TMLADHTVLEVDL
-375 GLGCGRWTVWTCDLS
+375 GLGAGRWTVWTCDLS